1 MKKWKKKKRP
11 PQNLPRN
18 LPILFLKDQ
27 EYTQKKG
34 GFRILARPG
43 WEYWAINDEHTI
55 QKSTA
60 LEQVPE
66 HVLKQ
71 FEETEEIPKVQ

>member
-1 MKKWKKKKRP
+1 MKKIKKNEKKRP

-34 GFRILARPG
+34 GFRTVARAG
-43 WEYWAINDEHTI
+43 
-55 QKSTA
+55 
-60 LEQVPE
+60 
-66 HVLKQ
+66 
-71 FEETEEIPKVQ
+71 